1 MANNIALS
9 KIYTNL
15 LDEVYQQSALTA
27 NLESDATLARA
38 GANAN
43 EIVIPKLSMDGLAD
57 YNRNSGYVDGDVEL
71 TWETVK
77 FNYERGRS
85 FTVDDMDNEET
96 QNIAFGRLA
105 GEFIRTKVVPELDAF
120 RFATYAGTKDAGTA
134 TGTLATGADV
144 IAALRAATSSM
155 DEAEVPM
162 EDRHLFITPTLYGL
176 VQDLDTNKSKEVLS
190 RFASI
195 TQVPQTRFY
204 SAIDLQDGKTE
215 GEEKGGFK
223 KAAHKQEYEVS
234 SSQSAF
240 VVTDKPATVQKV
252 THNGTEVAYTYAADT
267 GTVTLNSAV
276 SSGKVVVIYDTG
288 VELNFEIIHKP
299 AVLQFTKHA
308 VPKIISPEQNQN
320 ADAWKYGYR
329 NYGLCDTYEN
339 KAAGIYVHKKAL

>member
-1 MANNIALS
+1 MANNIALA
-9 KIYTNL
+9 KVYTNL

-27 NLESDATLARA
+27 VLESDATLARQ

-57 YNRNSGYVDGDVEL
+57 YNRNSGYVNGDVEL

-77 FNYERGRS
+77 FNYERGRA

-120 RFATYAGTKDAGTA
+120 RFATYASTVGAGTA
-134 TGTLATGADV
+134 TGTLATGVDV
-144 IAALRAATSSM
+144 INALRTATSSM

-162 EDRHLFITPTLYGL
+162 EDRHLFITPTLLGL
-176 VQDLDTNKSKEVLS
+176 VQDMDTTKSREVLS

-195 TQVPQTRFY
+195 TPVPQTRFY
-204 SAIDLQDGKTE
+204 SAIELLDGKTG

-223 KAAHKQEYEVS
+223 KA
-234 SSQSAF
+234 
-240 VVTDKPATVQKV
+240 D
-252 THNGTEVAYTYAADT
+252 
-267 GTVTLNSAV
+267 L
-276 SSGKVVVIYDTG
+276 G

-299 AVLQFTKHA
+299 ATLQFTKHA
-308 VPKIISPEQNQN
+308 VPKIIAPAQNPD

-329 NYGLCDTYEN
+329 NYGLCDVYEN
-339 KAAGIYVHKKAL
+339 KAAGIYVHKKA

>member
-1 MANNIALS
+1 MANNIALA
-9 KIYTNL
+9 KVYTNL

-27 NLESDATLARA
+27 VLESDATLARQ

-43 EIVIPKLSMDGLAD
+43 EIIIPKLSMDGLAD
-57 YNRNSGYVDGDVEL
+57 YNRNSGYVNGDVEL

-77 FNYERGRS
+77 FNYERGRA

-120 RFATYAGTKDAGTA
+120 RFATYASTTGAGSA

-144 IAALRAATSSM
+144 IAALRTATSAM

-162 EDRHLFITPTLYGL
+162 EDRHLFITPTLLGL
-176 VQDLDTNKSKEVLS
+176 VEDMDTNKSKEVLA

-195 TQVPQTRFY
+195 TKVPQTRFY
-204 SAIDLQDGKTE
+204 SAIELLDGKTG
-215 GEEKGGFK
+215 GEEKGGYK
-223 KAAHKQEYEVS
+223 KA
-234 SSQSAF
+234 
-240 VVTDKPATVQKV
+240 
-252 THNGTEVAYTYAADT
+252 
-267 GTVTLNSAV
+267 
-276 SSGKVVVIYDTG
+276 SGA

-299 AVLQFTKHA
+299 ATLQFTKHA
-308 VPKIISPEQNQN
+308 VPKIIAPAQNPD

-339 KAAGIYVHKKAL
+339 KAAGIYVHKKA

>member
-1 MANNIALS
+1 MANSIALS
-9 KIYTNL
+9 KVYTNL

-27 NLESDATLARA
+27 VLESDASLARQ

-43 EIVIPKLSMDGLAD
+43 EIVIPKISMDGLAD
-57 YNRNSGYVDGDVEL
+57 YSRNSGYVNGDVSL
-71 TWETVK
+71 TWETVQ

-85 FTVDDMDNEET
+85 FTVDDMDNEES

-120 RFATYAGTKDAGTA
+120 RFAKYASVVGAGIA
-134 TGTLATGADV
+134 TGALATGADV
-144 IAALRAATSSM
+144 ISALRKATSDM

-162 EDRHLFITPTLYGL
+162 EQRHLFITPTLYGL
-176 VQDLDTNKSKEVLS
+176 VQDMDTNKSREVLS

-204 SAIDLQDGKTE
+204 SAIELLDGKTN
-215 GEEKGGFK
+215 GEEKGGYK
-223 KAAHKQEYEVS
+223 KADA
-234 SSQSAF
+234 
-240 VVTDKPATVQKV
+240 
-252 THNGTEVAYTYAADT
+252 
-267 GTVTLNSAV
+267 
-276 SSGKVVVIYDTG
+276 G

-299 AVLQFTKHA
+299 ATLQFTKHA
-308 VPKIISPEQNQN
+308 VPKIIAPAQNQD

-339 KAAGIYVHKKAL
+339 KAAGIYIHKKA

>member
-1 MANNIALS
+1 MANNIALA
-9 KIYTNL
+9 KVYTNL

-27 NLESDATLARA
+27 VLESDATLARQ

-57 YNRNSGYVDGDVEL
+57 YNRNSGYVNGDVEL

-77 FNYERGRS
+77 FNYERGRA

-120 RFATYAGTKDAGTA
+120 RFAKYAATTGAGVA
-134 TGTLATGADV
+134 TGALATGAEV
-144 IAALRAATSSM
+144 IAALRTATSAM

-162 EDRHLFITPTLYGL
+162 EDRHLFITPTLLGL
-176 VQDLDTNKSKEVLS
+176 VEDMDTTKSKEVLA

-195 TQVPQTRFY
+195 TKVPQTRFY
-204 SAIDLQDGKTE
+204 SAIELLDGKTV
-215 GEEKGGFK
+215 GEEKGGYK
-223 KAAHKQEYEVS
+223 KA
-234 SSQSAF
+234 
-240 VVTDKPATVQKV
+240 D
-252 THNGTEVAYTYAADT
+252 G
-267 GTVTLNSAV
+267 
-276 SSGKVVVIYDTG
+276 G

-299 AVLQFTKHA
+299 ATLQFTKHA
-308 VPKIISPEQNQN
+308 VPKVISPELNQD

-339 KAAGIYVHKKAL
+339 KTAGIYVHKKSV

>member
-1 MANNIALS
+1 MANSIALS
-9 KIYTNL
+9 KVYTNL

-27 NLESDATLARA
+27 VLESDASLARQ

-57 YNRNSGYVDGDVEL
+57 YSRNSGYVNGDVTL
-71 TWETVK
+71 NWETVQ
-77 FNYERGRS
+77 FNYERGRMFS
-85 FTVDDMDNEET
+85 VDNMDNEET

-120 RFATYAGTKDAGTA
+120 RFATYAATTGAGTA
-134 TGTLATGADV
+134 TGALATGADV
-144 IAALRAATSSM
+144 IAALRTATSAM

-162 EDRHLFITPTLYGL
+162 EDRHLFITPTLIGL
-176 VQDLDTNKSKEVLS
+176 VEDMDTTKSKEVLA

-195 TQVPQTRFY
+195 TKVPQTRFY
-204 SAIDLQDGKTE
+204 SVIELLDGKSS
-215 GEEKGGFK
+215 GEEKGGYK
-223 KAAHKQEYEVS
+223 KA
-234 SSQSAF
+234 
-240 VVTDKPATVQKV
+240 D
-252 THNGTEVAYTYAADT
+252 
-267 GTVTLNSAV
+267 L
-276 SSGKVVVIYDTG
+276 G

-308 VPKIISPEQNQN
+308 VPKVISPEMNQD

-339 KAAGIYVHKKAL
+339 KAAGIYVHKRS